1 MQSLGVTR
9 SGVRAMIAAQ
19 ATVVGV
25 AGLLVGVPI
34 GLIAGRAGWQ
44 AITDRVPLTFRSPLT
59 AIAVVVVIPSA
70 LIAANLLAIIPARR
84 ASKVQPAL
92 VLRSE

>member
-1 MQSLGVTR
+1 M
-9 SGVRAMIAAQ
+9 
-19 ATVVGV
+19 
-25 AGLLVGVPI
+25 
-34 GLIAGRAGWQ
+34 
-44 AITDRVPLTFRSPLT
+44 PLTFRSPLT
-59 AIAVVVVIPSA
+59 AIAVVVVVPIA